1 MSPVSYLLLNQRY
14 ELKFSIIPTERESEE
29 ELIPV
34 LEILIRYN
42 TDRAEP
48 KIIIQLSCDDWWVYL
63 IKL

>member
-29 ELIPV
+29 EFIPV
-34 LEILIRYN
+34 LEMLIRYN

-48 KIIIQLSCDDWWVYL
+48 KIIIQLSCEDWWVYQ
-63 IKL
+63 IK